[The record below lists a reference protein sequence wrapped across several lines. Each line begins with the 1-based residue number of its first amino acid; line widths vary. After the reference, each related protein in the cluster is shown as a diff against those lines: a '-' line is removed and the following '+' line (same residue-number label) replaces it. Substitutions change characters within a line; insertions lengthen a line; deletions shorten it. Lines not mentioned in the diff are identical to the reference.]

1 MGYPLWLC
9 PWREIALVFDG
20 LNQTQYTLPYIAV
33 PDVNAFMENLKRA
46 SRTLETYL
54 AFSAD
59 SINCFESST
68 EEKSLITNGL
78 IREPQFLTEFEN
90 YRQEAAKTDQG
101 NPSLGFLAPTIDESV
116 ISSEIQE
123 IESLYLSLRANFENL
138 TRTMK
143 LLNRAS
149 DQYVKQLRDKA
160 KTIKYDFDIR
170 IREEEEVVAP
180 QVTQLKDDHDFQM
193 VSLAKSFGKRLL
205 PIQNEKARLEK
216 SREHAVARIR
226 QCKLQAKSRAE
237 AGQRAAEAKWKEKT
251 DKTRKELSE
260 IEKKLNQTEKLLKD
274 LEEQRTLETFK
285 LREDLE
291 TKVKEA
297 RKSIL
302 ELEASRDAKILIK
315 TQEVQKLEEQTR
327 LTTDQIA
334 RTIKVQE
341 AEVSEFEKLGVKKD
355 LGLERCLLYYLPF
368 YIICYGIE
376 LKKRYVILSPSVV
389 NTVGVLTK
397 LKGILGMA
405 RIKSLLEPRFK
416 AFTSLVDSI
425 QVLMVRRAIFETE
438 LRELGTKNNMLG
450 TEAILIGTR
459 KGLELLKSEG
469 WLSEKE
475 FDVIKQRLAELG

>member
-1 MGYPLWLC
+1 
-9 PWREIALVFDG
+9 
-20 LNQTQYTLPYIAV
+20 
-33 PDVNAFMENLKRA
+33 
-46 SRTLETYL
+46 
-54 AFSAD
+54 
-59 SINCFESST
+59 
-68 EEKSLITNGL
+68 
-78 IREPQFLTEFEN
+78 
-90 YRQEAAKTDQG
+90 
-101 NPSLGFLAPTIDESV
+101 
-116 ISSEIQE
+116 
-123 IESLYLSLRANFENL
+123 
-138 TRTMK
+138 
-143 LLNRAS
+143 
-149 DQYVKQLRDKA
+149 VKQLRDKA

-251 DKTRKELSE
+251 DKIRKELSE
-260 IEKKLNQTEKLLKD
+260 IEKKLNQEEKLLKD

-297 RKSIL
+297 RKSLL